1 MQFKRVVNRLAE
13 ANRNSPEEFQEA
25 LSSVTSQ
32 SEYLRGLIRKRLH
45 TQGGAEGAS
54 ASSNTRV

>member
-1 MQFKRVVNRLAE
+1 MVNRLAE